1 MRKEGLFG
9 AVELGELDG
18 AAREGQRCADR
29 LAGILAFGLEHRDIS
44 LSISNSLIQVAGGE
58 LDLFNRGITVL
69 DTALT
74 LGPLC
79 GLLAQWSA

>member
-44 LSISNSLIQVAGGE
+44 LSNSLIQVAGGE

-74 LGPLC
+74 PGPLC